1 MKNFFT
7 VIGGMGS
14 LATESYVH
22 LLNER
27 TPTKKDQD
35 YLDYIL
41 VNHSTVPDRT
51 AHILDNSKPSF
62 LPPLVEDIKQQSL
75 LKPEF
80 MVIICNTAHYY
91 YKELQAA
98 TDIPLI
104 HMPHM
109 AISVLK
115 EKYPNAKK
123 VGLIAT
129 KGTIAD
135 HVYENEIK
143 EAGFELSLGDQDVQD
158 RVESLIY
165 DDIKVKGQV
174 DADKYYGILKTMH
187 DKFDCDV
194 IVLGCTELSLA
205 QEKASNH
212 PYQVI
217 DGQGIIVDKSIE
229 FSEKIRRGEKID
241 YSKIYSY

>member
-1 MKNFFT
+1 MKKFFT
-7 VIGGMGS
+7 VLGGMGS

-27 TPTKKDQD
+27 TPTEKDQD

-62 LPPLVEDIKQQSL
+62 LPPLIEDIKQQSML
-75 LKPEF
+75 HPEF
-80 MVIICNTAHYY
+80 MVLICNTAHYY
-91 YKELQAA
+91 YKEMQAA
-98 TDIPLI
+98 TDVPLI

-109 AISVLK
+109 AISVMK
-115 EKYPNAKK
+115 KKYPTAKRI
-123 VGLIAT
+123 GLIAT

-135 HVYENEIK
+135 HIYENEIK
-143 EAGFELSLGDQDVQD
+143 DAGFEYSLGDQEVQD
-158 RVESLIY
+158 QVESLIY
-165 DDIKVKGQV
+165 DDIKIKGKV
-174 DADKYYGILKTMH
+174 DAEKYHHILQTMH

-205 QEKASNH
+205 QEKAGEH
-212 PYQVI
+212 PYNVI

-229 FSEKIRRGEKID
+229 FAEKIRRGEKID
-241 YSKIYSY
+241 FTKIY

>member
-1 MKNFFT
+1 MKKFFT

>member
-1 MKNFFT
+1 MKKFFT

-75 LKPEF
+75 LNPEF

-109 AISVLK
+109 AISVMK
-115 EKYPNAKK
+115 DKYPNAKK

-135 HVYENEIK
+135 HVYEKEIK
-143 EAGFELSLGDQDVQD
+143 EAGFELSLGDQEVQD
-158 RVESLIY
+158 QVESLIY
-165 DDIKVKGQV
+165 DDIKIKGQV
-174 DADKYYGILKTMH
+174 DADKYYDILKTMH
-187 DKFDCDV
+187 DKFGCDV
-194 IVLGCTELSLA
+194 IVLGCTELSYA
-205 QEKASNH
+205 QEKAPDH

-229 FSEKIRRGEKID
+229 YSEKIRRGEVID

>member
-1 MKNFFT
+1 MKKFFT

-14 LATESYVH
+14 LATESYIH

-41 VNHSTVPDRT
+41 VNHATVPDRT
-51 AHILDNSKPSF
+51 AHILDHSKPSF
-62 LPPLVEDIKQQSL
+62 LPPLTEDIKQQSL

-98 TDIPLI
+98 TDIPII

-109 AISVLK
+109 AISVMK
-115 EKYPNAKK
+115 KKYPKAKRI
-123 VGLIAT
+123 GLIAT

-135 HVYENEIK
+135 HIYENEIK
-143 EAGFELSLGDQDVQD
+143 DAGFEYSLGDQAVQD
-158 RVESLIY
+158 QVESLIY
-165 DDIKVKGQV
+165 DDIKIKGKV
-174 DADKYYGILKTMH
+174 DANKYYDILQTMH

-205 QEKASNH
+205 QEKAPDH
-212 PYQVI
+212 PYNVI

-229 FSEKIRRGEKID
+229 FAEKIRRGEKID
-241 YSKIYSY
+241 FTKIY

>member
-1 MKNFFT
+1 MKKFFT

-27 TPTKKDQD
+27 TPTEKDQD

-51 AHILDNSKPSF
+51 AHILDHNKPSF
-62 LPPLVEDIKQQSL
+62 LPPLIEDIKQQSL

-80 MVIICNTAHYY
+80 MVMICNTAHYY
-91 YKELQAA
+91 YKELQAV

-109 AISVLK
+109 AVSVMK
-115 EKYPNAKK
+115 KRYPNAKRI
-123 VGLIAT
+123 GLIAT

-135 HVYENEIK
+135 HIYEDEIK
-143 EAGFELSLGDQDVQD
+143 AAGFEYSLGDQAVQD
-158 RVESLIY
+158 QVESLIY
-165 DDIKVKGQV
+165 DDIKVKGQA
-174 DADKYYGILKTMH
+174 DAAKYHDILKTMH
-187 DKFDCDV
+187 DKFGCDV
-194 IVLGCTELSLA
+194 IVLGCTELSFA
-205 QEKASNH
+205 QEKASDH

-229 FSEKIRRGEKID
+229 FRWKYRCF
-241 YSKIYSY
+241 

>member
-1 MKNFFT
+1 MKKFFT

-22 LLNER
+22 LLNEK

-51 AHILDNSKPSF
+51 AHILDHSKPSF
-62 LPPLVEDIKQQSL
+62 LPPLAEDIKQQSL

-91 YKELQAA
+91 YKELQAV
-98 TDIPLI
+98 TDIPII

-109 AISVLK
+109 AISMIEK
-115 EKYPNAKK
+115 KYPKAKK

-143 EAGFELSLGDQDVQD
+143 DAGYEYSLGDQSVQD
-158 RVESLIY
+158 EVESLIY
-165 DDIKVKGQV
+165 DDIKVKGAV
-174 DADKYYGILKTMH
+174 NAPKFHHILQTMH

-205 QEKASNH
+205 QEKAPDH

-217 DGQGIIVDKSIE
+217 DSQEVIVDKSIE
-229 FSEKIRRGEKID
+229 FGEKIRRGEKID
-241 YSKIYSY
+241 FDKIY

>member
-1 MKNFFT
+1 MRKFFT

-14 LATESYVH
+14 LATESYIH

-27 TPTKKDQD
+27 TPSKKDQD

-51 AHILDNSKPSF
+51 AHILDHSKPSF

-80 MVIICNTAHYY
+80 MVMICNTAHYY

-109 AISVLK
+109 TVSVMK
-115 EKYPNAKK
+115 DKYPNAKK
-123 VGLIAT
+123 IGLIAT

-135 HVYENEIK
+135 HIYEDEIK
-143 EAGFELSLGDQDVQD
+143 EAGFEFSMGDQEIRDQ
-158 RVESLIY
+158 VESLIY
-165 DDIKVKGQV
+165 DDIKIKGKV
-174 DADKYYGILKTMH
+174 DAAKYYDILKTMH
-187 DKFDCDV
+187 DKFECDV
-194 IVLGCTELSLA
+194 IVLGCTELSYA
-205 QEKASNH
+205 QEKAPDH
-212 PYQVI
+212 PYNVA
-217 DGQGIIVDKSIE
+217 DGQSIIVDKSIE
-229 FSEKIRRGEKID
+229 LGQKIRRGEKID
-241 YSKIYSY
+241 YTQIYK

>member
-1 MKNFFT
+1 MKKFFT

-27 TPTKKDQD
+27 TPTTKDQD

-51 AHILDNSKPSF
+51 AHILDNTKPSF

-80 MVIICNTAHYY
+80 MVMICNTAHYY

-109 AISVLK
+109 AISVMK
-115 EKYPNAKK
+115 KRYPKAKRI
-123 VGLIAT
+123 GLIAT

-135 HVYENEIK
+135 HIYENEIK
-143 EAGFELSLGDQDVQD
+143 DAGFEYSLGDQEVQD
-158 RVESLIY
+158 QVESLIY

-174 DADKYYGILKTMH
+174 NAAKYYGILKTMH

-205 QEKASNH
+205 QEKASDH
-212 PYQVI
+212 PYKVI

-229 FSEKIRRGEKID
+229 FGEKIRRGEKID
-241 YSKIYSY
+241 FTKIY

>member
-1 MKNFFT
+1 MKKFFT

-27 TPTKKDQD
+27 TPTEKDQD

-51 AHILDNSKPSF
+51 AHILDHTKPSF
-62 LPPLVEDIKQQSL
+62 LPPLIEDIKQQSL

-80 MVIICNTAHYY
+80 MVMICNTAHYY
-91 YKELQAA
+91 YKELQAV

-109 AISVLK
+109 AVSVMK
-115 EKYPNAKK
+115 KRYPNAKRI
-123 VGLIAT
+123 GLIAT

-135 HVYENEIK
+135 HIYEDEIK
-143 EAGFELSLGDQDVQD
+143 AAGFEYSLGDQAVQD
-158 RVESLIY
+158 QVESLIY
-165 DDIKVKGQV
+165 DDIKVKGQA
-174 DADKYYGILKTMH
+174 DAAKYHDILKTMH
-187 DKFDCDV
+187 DKFGCDV
-194 IVLGCTELSLA
+194 IVLGCTELSFA
-205 QEKASNH
+205 QEKASDH

-241 YSKIYSY
+241 FTKIY